1 MLDERCVIE
10 IKKEC
15 SRIKTELGIKEDIIG
30 EKIFEYLRKKSK
42 IVFFPLVEE
51 PNLDGFH
58 TKRVVNGELVEFI
71 FINTSKNIEKCIF
84 CAAHEL
90 GHLFQIEK
98 TVKENCNDINLSQ
111 EVIDEIMNRFAA
123 ELLMPSQLFSSELN
137 NKLKEKNDWNTE
149 KRISIY
155 NLLEIIVY
163 LMDKFYVPYKAII
176 YRMEEIG
183 FFTSAAIDVFE
194 NIKREIINS
203 FIYKGKYVRLH
214 NPYNIKSFED
224 LPDLL
229 KKADIEGCINLSLSD
244 YIKKEFG
251 ISDVASDEDITKE
264 TIRILDE
271 DKINDAFNSN
281 RGE

>member
-1 MLDERCVIE
+1 
-10 IKKEC
+10 
-15 SRIKTELGIKEDIIG
+15 
-30 EKIFEYLRKKSK
+30 
-42 IVFFPLVEE
+42 
-51 PNLDGFH
+51 
-58 TKRVVNGELVEFI
+58 
-71 FINTSKNIEKCIF
+71 
-84 CAAHEL
+84 
-90 GHLFQIEK
+90 
-98 TVKENCNDINLSQ
+98 
-111 EVIDEIMNRFAA
+111 
-123 ELLMPSQLFSSELN
+123 
-137 NKLKEKNDWNTE
+137 
-149 KRISIY
+149 
-155 NLLEIIVY
+155 
-163 LMDKFYVPYKAII
+163 MDKFYVPYKAII

-194 NIKREIINS
+194 NIKPEIINS